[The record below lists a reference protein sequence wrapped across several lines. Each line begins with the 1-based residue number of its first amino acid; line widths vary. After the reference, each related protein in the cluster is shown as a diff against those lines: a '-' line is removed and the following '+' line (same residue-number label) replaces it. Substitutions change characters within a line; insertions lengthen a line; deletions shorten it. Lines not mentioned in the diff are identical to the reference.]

1 LQILADFSLNLYIFF
16 IKICNSRKAVP
27 DPAGEPL
34 LFDPRAGRGRPDEP
48 VAPRADPPRPVAPDA
63 QPADGARA
71 AARNDVVISDD
82 SDNDQRRGPPYQLQ
96 PVASAVAG
104 STCCVCLQEV
114 ELGDIGK
121 FFKFFVNLFII
132 IFTILNFKIILIIK
146 IFNFIK

>member
-1 LQILADFSLNLYIFF
+1 
-16 IKICNSRKAVP
+16 
-27 DPAGEPL
+27 L

-48 VAPRADPPRPVAPDA
+48 VAPRADPPRHVAPDA

-104 STCCVCLQEV
+104 TSCCVCLMEV
-114 ELGDIGK
+114 ELGGDIGK
-121 FFKFFVNLFII
+121 FFLIFYKFIYHYFYKFKFYNHFIYKH
-132 IFTILNFKIILIIK
+132 F
-146 IFNFIK
+146 